1 MQTARRL
8 EKQGNWAGALETY
21 RQALGLARADP
32 SLRSLAQEIEPAI
45 QDVQKRHE
53 QAQKETK
60 AQRPPKEKAI
70 QGEISQDIWRSI
82 ANLPFVEQLKVPATG
97 EKVKSK
103 SVLER
108 GKDYTIVAKGTY
120 EYAPDLDKG
129 AQPADAKDA
138 LLINEAKLEPIAS
151 YPGRHEYVFLIT
163 GAGERVSF
171 RVSKT
176 AHGTGCLFILGIIF
190 VLGSLLA
197 PLFPPWWL
205 WLIIWTVAFIS
216 GTAWGYYKK
225 RLGLTEG
232 GLLVEIR
239 EGSV

>member
-21 RQALGLARADP
+21 RQALDLAQADP

-82 ANLPFVEQLKVPATG
+82 ANLPFVEQLKVPGTG
-97 EKVKSK
+97 EEVKSK

-108 GKDYTIVAKGTY
+108 GKEYTVLARGSFSYRDRDNFNRTV
-120 EYAPDLDKG
+120 
-129 AQPADAKDA
+129 DAKDV
-138 LLINEAKLEPIAS
+138 LLINDAKLEPIAS
-151 YPGRHEYVFLIT
+151 DYKKHEYAFLIT
-163 GAGERVSF
+163 GAGECANF
-171 RVSKT
+171 RIIKPEDM
-176 AHGTGCLFILGIIF
+176 GWRRLLFYLE
-190 VLGSLLA
+190 GS
-197 PLFPPWWL
+197 
-205 WLIIWTVAFIS
+205 
-216 GTAWGYYKK
+216 
-225 RLGLTEG
+225 
-232 GLLVEIR
+232 LLVEIR